1 MIASVAAL
9 LTSLA
14 LLLAGNGLLTLL
26 LPTRAALDGM
36 ATGAIGLAM
45 AGYFVGYVLGC
56 LLTPRIVQRVGHIRS
71 FAALAA
77 LAAATA
83 LAYALAGDPVAWF
96 LLRALSG
103 VAMAGLT
110 MIVESWLN
118 DRATDETRGRIISV
132 YRIVDLS
139 AVSVGQL
146 LLSVAPVA
154 GFELFSLSAILI
166 VLALVPT
173 AMSTAQ
179 APAPIQN
186 VRIRL
191 FYLWQVSPLGLAA
204 ALAVGVGNGAFWSL
218 GAVFG
223 QKTGLDTLGISLF
236 MTAVVI
242 GGAVMQVPVAAL
254 DRIFDRRKV
263 LIGAALAT
271 AVASAFASFLA
282 PISVEWAVVSGFVLG
297 GLFLPIYGLALAHA
311 NDRLAAGD
319 FVVMSGGLL
328 LTYGIGAIIGPPIAS
343 FLMEG
348 FGPRALFLHMSVVW
362 LVLFL
367 FGLWRLR
374 ARPPV
379 AMAEQAELV
388 PTPRGGTMMFE
399 LDPRTEDPAETVADA
414 PTGGEEAGHGP
425 VPSDPPR

>member
-26 LPTRAALDGM
+26 LPTRAALGGM

-254 DRIFDRRKV
+254 DRIFDRRRV

-271 AVASAFASFLA
+271 AIASAFASFLA

-399 LDPRTEDPAETVADA
+399 LDPRTEDPAET
-414 PTGGEEAGHGP
+414 PTDTPSGGEEVGEGP
-425 VPSDPPR
+425 GPSDPAR

>member
-1 MIASVAAL
+1 MIASVSAL

-26 LPTRAALDGM
+26 LPTRAVMDGM
-36 ATGAIGLAM
+36 STGAIGLAM
-45 AGYFVGYVLGC
+45 SGYFAGYVIGC

-71 FAALAA
+71 FSALAA

-83 LAYALAGDPVAWF
+83 LAYALAGDPIAWF

-103 VAMAGLT
+103 IAMSGLT

-146 LLSVAPVA
+146 LLSVAPPA

-173 AMSTAQ
+173 AVSTAQ

-186 VRIRL
+186 VKIRL
-191 FYLWQVSPLGLAA
+191 FYLWQISPLGLAA

-223 QKTGLDTLGISLF
+223 QKTGLDTVGISLF
-236 MTAVVI
+236 MTATVI
-242 GGAVMQVPVAAL
+242 GGAVMQVPIAAL
-254 DRIFDRRKV
+254 DRHFDRRLL
-263 LIGAALAT
+263 LIG
-271 AVASAFASFLA
+271 SAFATAIVSAGAAFVA
-282 PISVEWAVVSGFVLG
+282 PISVTWAVISGFALG

-328 LTYGIGAIIGPPIAS
+328 LTYGMGAIVGPPIAS

-348 FGPRALFLHMSVVW
+348 FGPRALFLHVSAVW
-362 LVLFL
+362 LLLVL
-367 FGLWRLR
+367 FGLWRLK

-379 AMAEQAELV
+379 ALEEQAELV
-388 PTPRGGTMMFE
+388 PTPRGGAMMFE
-399 LDPRTEDPAETVADA
+399 LDPRTEDPTPAEQPEPEKPKPPYDA
-414 PTGGEEAGHGP
+414 GQ
-425 VPSDPPR
+425 

>member
-1 MIASVAAL
+1 MIASVSAL

-36 ATGAIGLAM
+36 ATGTIGLAM
-45 AGYFVGYVLGC
+45 SGYFVGYVAGC

-77 LAAATA
+77 VAAATA

-103 VAMAGLT
+103 VAMSGLT

-118 DRATDETRGRIISV
+118 DRATDATRGRIISV

-146 LLSVAPVA
+146 LLSAAPPA
-154 GFELFSLSAILI
+154 GFELFSLAAILI
-166 VLALVPT
+166 MLALVPT
-173 AMSTAQ
+173 AVSTAQ

-236 MTAVVI
+236 MTSVVI
-242 GGAVMQVPVAAL
+242 GGAVMQVPITAL

-263 LIGAALAT
+263 LLGAALAT
-271 AVASAFASFLA
+271 AVACIAAAFLA
-282 PISVEWAVVSGFVLG
+282 PLSATWAVISGFVLG

-311 NDRLAAGD
+311 NDRLEAGD
-319 FVVMSGGLL
+319 FVVMSAGLL
-328 LTYGIGAIIGPPIAS
+328 LTFGLGAIVGPPIAS
-343 FLMEG
+343 FLMEWI
-348 FGPRALFLHMSVVW
+348 GPRALFLHMAAVW
-362 LVLFL
+362 VILFL

-374 ARPPV
+374 VRPPV
-379 AMAEQAELV
+379 AMEEQAALV
-388 PTPRGGTMMFE
+388 PTPRGGTIMFE
-399 LDPRTEDPAETVADA
+399 LDPRTEDHGETVGEA
-414 PTGGEEAGHGP
+414 PEKTGT
-425 VPSDPPR
+425 

>member
-1 MIASVAAL
+1 MIASVSAL

-36 ATGAIGLAM
+36 ATAAIGLAM
-45 AGYFVGYVLGC
+45 SGYFVGYVVGC
-56 LLTPRIVQRVGHIRS
+56 LLTPHVVQRVGHIRS
-71 FAALAA
+71 FSALAA

-83 LAYALAGDPVAWF
+83 LAYALAGGPVAWF

-103 VAMAGLT
+103 VAMSGLT

-132 YRIVDLS
+132 YRVVDLS

-146 LLSVAPVA
+146 LLSAAPPA
-154 GFELFSLSAILI
+154 GFELFSLAAILI

-173 AMSTAQ
+173 AVSTAQ

-191 FYLWQVSPLGLAA
+191 LYLWQVSPLGMAA

-223 QKTGLDTLGISLF
+223 QQTGLDTLGISLF
-236 MTAVVI
+236 MTAVVV
-242 GGAVMQVPVAAL
+242 GGAVMQVPVTAL

-263 LIGAALAT
+263 LLGAALAT
-271 AVASAFASFLA
+271 AVASIGAAFLA
-282 PISVEWAVVSGFVLG
+282 PLSVTWAVVSGFVLG

-319 FVVMSGGLL
+319 FVVMSAGLL
-328 LTYGIGAIIGPPIAS
+328 LTFGLGAIVGPPLAS
-343 FLMEG
+343 FLMEWI
-348 FGPRALFLHMSVVW
+348 GPRALFLHISAVW
-362 LVLFL
+362 LALFL

-379 AMAEQAELV
+379 ALEEQAELV
-388 PTPRGGTMMFE
+388 PTPRGGTIMFE
-399 LDPRTEDPAETVADA
+399 LDPRTEESDPGETAETPADRR
-414 PTGGEEAGHGP
+414 TGT
-425 VPSDPPR
+425 

>member
-1 MIASVAAL
+1 MIVSVSAL

-26 LPTRAALDGM
+26 LPTRAVLGGM

-45 AGYFVGYVLGC
+45 SGYFVGYVIGC
-56 LLTPRIVQRVGHIRS
+56 LMTPRIVQRVGHIRS
-71 FAALAA
+71 FSALGA

-83 LAYALAGDPVAWF
+83 LAYALADDTVAWF

-103 VAMAGLT
+103 IAMSGLT

-139 AVSVGQL
+139 AVSIGQL
-146 LLSVAPVA
+146 LLSVAPPA

-173 AMSTAQ
+173 AVSTAQ

-186 VRIRL
+186 VKIRL
-191 FYLWQVSPLGLAA
+191 FYLWRVSPLGLAA

-223 QKTGLDTLGISLF
+223 QKTGLDTVGISLF

-242 GGAVMQVPVAAL
+242 GGAVMQVPIAAL
-254 DRIFDRRKV
+254 DRHFDRRLL
-263 LIGAALAT
+263 LIAA
-271 AVASAFASFLA
+271 AFATSIFSVAAAFLA
-282 PISVEWAVVSGFVLG
+282 PISVTWAVISGFVLG
-297 GLFLPIYGLALAHA
+297 GMFLPIYGLALAHA
-311 NDRLAAGD
+311 NDRLEAGD

-328 LTYGIGAIIGPPIAS
+328 LTYGMGAIIGPPIAS
-343 FLMEG
+343 LLMEEM
-348 FGPRALFLHMSVVW
+348 GPRALFLHVSAVW
-362 LVLFL
+362 FLLVL
-367 FGLWRLR
+367 FGLWRLKV
-374 ARPPV
+374 RPPV
-379 AMAEQAELV
+379 ALEEQAELV

-399 LDPRTEDPAETVADA
+399 LDPRTEGPETDEEESEPPKPATN
-414 PTGGEEAGHGP
+414 GGQ
-425 VPSDPPR
+425 

>member
-1 MIASVAAL
+1 MIASVSAL

-26 LPTRAALDGM
+26 LPTRAALDGV

-45 AGYFVGYVLGC
+45 SGYFVGYVAGC

-71 FAALAA
+71 FSALAA

-83 LAYALAGDPVAWF
+83 LAYALAGDAVAWF
-96 LLRALSG
+96 MLRALSG
-103 VAMAGLT
+103 IAMSGLT

-118 DRATDETRGRIISV
+118 DRATDETRGKIISV

-146 LLSVAPVA
+146 LLSVAPPA

-173 AMSTAQ
+173 AVSTAQ

-186 VRIRL
+186 VKIRL
-191 FYLWQVSPLGLAA
+191 FYLWRISPLGLAA

-223 QKTGLDTLGISLF
+223 QKTGLDTVGISLF
-236 MTAVVI
+236 MTATVV
-242 GGAVMQVPVAAL
+242 GGAVMQVPIAAL
-254 DRIFDRRKV
+254 DRLFDRRLI
-263 LIGAALAT
+263 LIGVALAT
-271 AVASAFASFLA
+271 SVVSAIAAFLA
-282 PISVEWAVVSGFVLG
+282 PISVTWAVISGFVLG

-311 NDRLAAGD
+311 NDRLEAGD

-328 LTYGIGAIIGPPIAS
+328 LTYGLGAIVGPPIAS
-343 FLMEG
+343 FLMEAS
-348 FGPRALFLHMSVVW
+348 GPRALFLHISVVW
-362 LVLFL
+362 LLLVL
-367 FGLWRLR
+367 FGLWRLK

-379 AMAEQAELV
+379 ALEEQAELV
-388 PTPRGGTMMFE
+388 PTPRGGTMFE
-399 LDPRTEDPAETVADA
+399 LDPRV
-414 PTGGEEAGHGP
+414 EEAEP
-425 VPSDPPR
+425 DVPAPEERKPGAGGGQ

>member
-36 ATGAIGLAM
+36 ATGAIGIAM

-103 VAMAGLT
+103 VAMSGLT

-118 DRATDETRGRIISV
+118 DRATDETRGWIISV

-173 AMSTAQ
+173 AISTAQ

-242 GGAVMQVPVAAL
+242 GGAIMQVPVAAL
-254 DRIFDRRKV
+254 DRIFDRRKL
-263 LIGAALAT
+263 LIGAAFAT
-271 AVASAFASFLA
+271 AIASGFAAFLA
-282 PISVEWAVVSGFVLG
+282 PLSVEWAVVSGFVLG

-328 LTYGIGAIIGPPIAS
+328 LTYGIGAIVGPPIAS

-348 FGPRALFLHMSVVW
+348 FGPRALFLHISVVW

-367 FGLWRLR
+367 FGLWRLS

-379 AMAEQAELV
+379 AMSEQAELV

-399 LDPRTEDPAETVADA
+399 LDPRTEDPPPTSAPADGAE
-414 PTGGEEAGHGP
+414 
-425 VPSDPPR
+425 PPIR

>member
-26 LPTRAALDGM
+26 LPTRAALGGM

-77 LAAATA
+77 VAAATA

-186 VRIRL
+186 VKIRL

-328 LTYGIGAIIGPPIAS
+328 LTYGIGAIIGPPS
-343 FLMEG
+343 
-348 FGPRALFLHMSVVW
+348 PRS
-362 LVLFL
+362 
-367 FGLWRLR
+367 
-374 ARPPV
+374 
-379 AMAEQAELV
+379 
-388 PTPRGGTMMFE
+388 
-399 LDPRTEDPAETVADA
+399 
-414 PTGGEEAGHGP
+414 
-425 VPSDPPR
+425 

>member
-1 MIASVAAL
+1 MIASVSAL

-26 LPTRAALDGM
+26 LPTRAALDGI

-45 AGYFVGYVLGC
+45 SGYFVGYVIGC
-56 LLTPRIVQRVGHIRS
+56 LVTPRIVRRVGHIRS

-77 LAAATA
+77 VAAATA
-83 LAYALAGDPVAWF
+83 LAYALAGDTVAWF

-103 VAMAGLT
+103 IAMSGLT

-146 LLSVAPVA
+146 LLSVAPPA
-154 GFELFSLSAILI
+154 GFELFSLAAILI

-179 APAPIQN
+179 APTPIQN

-191 FYLWQVSPLGLAA
+191 FYLWKVSPLGLAA

-223 QKTGLDTLGISLF
+223 QKTGLDTFGISLF

-242 GGAVMQVPVAAL
+242 GGAVMQVPIAAL
-254 DRIFDRRKV
+254 DRIFDRRRV

-271 AVASAFASFLA
+271 SIASAGAAFLA
-282 PISVEWAVVSGFVLG
+282 PISVHWAVISGFVLG

-311 NDRLAAGD
+311 NDRLEAGD

-328 LTYGIGAIIGPPIAS
+328 LTYGMGAIVGPPIAS

-348 FGPRALFLHMSVVW
+348 IGPRALFLHVSAVW
-362 LVLFL
+362 FVLFL
-367 FGLWRLR
+367 FGLWRLS

-399 LDPRTEDPAETVADA
+399 LDPRTDDVGEAAEEPKTPEPGAGAA
-414 PTGGEEAGHGP
+414 P
-425 VPSDPPR
+425 

>member
-1 MIASVAAL
+1 MIASVSAL

-36 ATGAIGLAM
+36 ATGVIGLAM
-45 AGYFVGYVLGC
+45 SGYFVGYVLGC
-56 LLTPRIVQRVGHIRS
+56 LLTPRVVQRVGHIRS

-96 LLRALSG
+96 VLRAFSG
-103 VAMAGLT
+103 AAMAGLT

-118 DRATDETRGRIISV
+118 DRATDETRGRIISI

-139 AVSVGQL
+139 AVSAGQL

-173 AMSTAQ
+173 AVSTAQ

-191 FYLWQVSPLGLAA
+191 FYLWRVSPLGLAA

-223 QKTGLDTLGISLF
+223 QKTGLDTVGISLF

-242 GGAVMQVPVAAL
+242 GGAVMQVPIAAL

-263 LIGAALAT
+263 LIGAAFAT
-271 AVASAFASFLA
+271 AIVSIAASFLA
-282 PISVEWAVVSGFVLG
+282 PLSVEWAIASGFVLG

-311 NDRLAAGD
+311 NDRLEAGD
-319 FVVMSGGLL
+319 FVVMSAGLL
-328 LTYGIGAIIGPPIAS
+328 LTFGLGAIVGPPIAS
-343 FLMEG
+343 FMMEAI
-348 FGPRALFLHMSVVW
+348 GPRALFLHISAVW
-362 LVLFL
+362 FALVL

-374 ARPPV
+374 VRPPV
-379 AMAEQAELV
+379 ALEEQAELV
-388 PTPRGGTMMFE
+388 VSPRGGTIMFE
-399 LDPRTEDPAETVADA
+399 LDPRTEDPPPTSASADGAE
-414 PTGGEEAGHGP
+414 PP
-425 VPSDPPR
+425 VR